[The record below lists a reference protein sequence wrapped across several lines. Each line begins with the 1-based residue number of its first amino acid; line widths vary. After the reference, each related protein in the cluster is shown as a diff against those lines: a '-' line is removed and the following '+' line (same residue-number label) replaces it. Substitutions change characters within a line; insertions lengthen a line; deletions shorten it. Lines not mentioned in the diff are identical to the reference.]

1 VIAIVGAMLAVM
13 ASQVGCTVSR
23 GGAHLTLA
31 GLPVVRVLQLLRM
44 AVFGYGPVR
53 LLLVIGRLKR
63 SQRKEA

>member
-1 VIAIVGAMLAVM
+1 
-13 ASQVGCTVSR
+13 
-23 GGAHLTLA
+23 LTLA